1 MVDCRKSRKITFNLT
16 NKSFNIMKN
25 IIFQNRLWDNIA
37 LLQALKVTV
46 TTNILVCER

>member
-1 MVDCRKSRKITFNLT
+1 
-16 NKSFNIMKN
+16 MKN

-46 TTNILVCER
+46 TTNILVCVKANLNWLATNVNKKRYFI